1 MSDDNSTNEA
11 SSKEVTFT
19 IKLDPAKDPITGNN
33 NFIQYRKHVTEKLAP
48 RYPLLS
54 DIFEDNVPYELA
66 NPTAEELT
74 PPPIQ
79 AGIGLEGDALV
90 YTGAQRRE
98 YYLTAM
104 GRHTIKREKF
114 VLDKKTMYKHLWN
127 SLSADAITLVE
138 AHLLYSDHAVAG
150 GNEGDPDVPVRG
162 VKFTKDCNVLWAI
175 IVDTHIIENF
185 GPAGE
190 DMARLAK
197 KKMQNHFEAMVQQP
211 DESVHA
217 FKNRFVDQLTRLDL
231 IGVTRP
237 PAADL
242 AITFMDKLD
251 YARHEAMRVTMRNN
265 AAQRIK
271 ALPSTFE
278 AMYEIAKV
286 YGASTKPTSSPVH
299 GGGAHV
305 LMTSDQLIPAKQ
317 SATADGNKPRGPN
330 WERNK
335 EKRDSQKAAKA
346 AASAVSSKPNGNEVD
361 KIPATS
367 REKLR
372 SSLISKMIGAA
383 KADESIA
390 RSTCLLCSS
399 TEHNLPECNVL
410 QQSPVDDI
418 EALLKTYSFVVFNAC
433 PERGDD
439 NPVPELIDATAID
452 AALITAATTA
462 PVIVM
467 PDLQHILFSDSEV
480 ILDNAAGDHIFRC
493 DKLLTRLRNAA
504 TPTTMSGVSGAGF
517 TVTKEG
523 DFRDLCTAG

>member
-19 IKLDPAKDPITGNN
+19 IKLDPAKDPVTGNN

-175 IVDTHIIENF
+175 IVDTHIIENL

-190 DMARLAK
+190 DMARLTK

-286 YGASTKPTSSPVH
+286 YGASTKPASSPAH

-317 SATADGNKPRGPN
+317 SATANLAAPTGNAIKKKETARKPPKQLHRPYP
-330 WERNK
+330 R
-335 EKRDSQKAAKA
+335 S
-346 AASAVSSKPNGNEVD
+346 PT
-361 KIPATS
+361 AT
-367 REKLR
+367 
-372 SSLISKMIGAA
+372 
-383 KADESIA
+383 
-390 RSTCLLCSS
+390 RSTR
-399 TEHNLPECNVL
+399 
-410 QQSPVDDI
+410 SPPP
-418 EALLKTYSFVVFNAC
+418 AGRNC
-433 PERGDD
+433 
-439 NPVPELIDATAID
+439 
-452 AALITAATTA
+452 AAHSY
-462 PVIVM
+462 P
-467 PDLQHILFSDSEV
+467 
-480 ILDNAAGDHIFRC
+480 R
-493 DKLLTRLRNAA
+493 
-504 TPTTMSGVSGAGF
+504 
-517 TVTKEG
+517 
-523 DFRDLCTAG
+523 